1 MACASTSGSMPS
13 QLCDSR
19 AQNWKGRPEQPPLN
33 DDAMDA
39 VLAALGDGDDDDAG
53 GCNIIIDV

>member
-19 AQNWKGRPEQPPLN
+19 AQNWKGPEQPPLN

-53 GCNIIIDV
+53 GCNIILDV